1 MWRILQQEQA
11 LRSSLLKCLLAKGL
25 IMEISEGC
33 IVTCYND
40 TDMKDILQ
48 FGDEYQVEKILDEDL
63 ITLVGV
69 SEPVFVWRFI
79 DYS

>member
-1 MWRILQQEQA
+1 
-11 LRSSLLKCLLAKGL
+11 
-25 IMEISEGC
+25 MEISEGC

-69 SEPVFVWRFI
+69 SEPVFVWRLI